1 MYTYPSDSK
10 SKNHYFETTLW
21 PVKIRWSSILLFLM
35 LVLLIL
41 YYITYLLFV
50 HVFFRLYCVERHK
63 VVFGL
68 DWKQSSKIGIMKWVD
83 LPKQSL
89 LWLVLL
95 IIQTLNTLSVFS
107 PLKFECFFN
116 FFSLRKKNLLS
127 LTILLSRW
135 SWIPWIQYVF
145 SPNTILDAVQR

>member
-1 MYTYPSDSK
+1 MMLPRANNCGIFADFRLRIRL
-10 SKNHYFETTLW
+10 YFETTLW

-116 FFSLRKKNLLS
+116 FFSLRKK
-127 LTILLSRW
+127 I
-135 SWIPWIQYVF
+135 YCH
-145 SPNTILDAVQR
+145 